1 MAKAFGVTG
10 LTPLA
15 ATTGGFGHGVLGT
28 LPEPVSL
35 ADFAKT
41 VAKALPETARKVVFS
56 GSPEQRI
63 TSVAICSGA
72 GDSFLQVV
80 IESGADVY
88 VTSDLR
94 HHPALDAITTPRP
107 GNSLAL
113 IDVSHWAAESL
124 WVTNAV
130 QKLSNEPGIEVI
142 ASTQNTDPWTQ
153 EVD

>member
-1 MAKAFGVTG
+1 
-10 LTPLA
+10 
-15 ATTGGFGHGVLGT
+15 

-35 ADFAKT
+35 ADFANI